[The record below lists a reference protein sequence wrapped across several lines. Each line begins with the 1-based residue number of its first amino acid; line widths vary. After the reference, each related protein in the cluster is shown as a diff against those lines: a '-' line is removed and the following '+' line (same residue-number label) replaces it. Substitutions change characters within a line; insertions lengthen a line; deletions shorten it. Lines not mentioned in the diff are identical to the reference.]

1 MLHTDRAGPLFLMID
16 SGSTISLIGAD
27 TLKSDE
33 GISPVPITVS
43 SITGDKLPV
52 MGKVTVRLAKEDAS
66 ICKHVMVVT
75 SGPQMKNFDG
85 ILGADWM

>member
-1 MLHTDRAGPLFLMID
+1 MID

-33 GISPVPITVS
+33 GISPVPIRVS

-52 MGKVTVRLAKEDAS
+52 VGMLINPDRCEATQKIKDDDSSQTAE
-66 ICKHVMVVT
+66 
-75 SGPQMKNFDG
+75 
-85 ILGADWM
+85 